1 MALLPARSYGS
12 GLYIAVQ
19 EAAQAA
25 EVAEVAEVAE
35 ALHSLAWSMWSH
47 EWSHGRSRDD
57 PGRLAPHTTCV
68 AKSAEAGE
76 ATLTYVTTL

>member
-1 MALLPARSYGS
+1 
-12 GLYIAVQ
+12 
-19 EAAQAA
+19 
-25 EVAEVAEVAE
+25 VAEVAEVAE

-57 PGRLAPHTTCV
+57 PRRLAPHTTRV

-76 ATLTYVTTL
+76 AGEAGEAEKQAALSQALAHHPCR